1 MQTNNKNRGIK
12 MTEVLQLDKIKITTR
27 KDKNIEKYLKSVRE
41 EKTIKILESE
51 YRVFNIEIME
61 LSKGKTAFIDLVE
74 VDNENKNNISII

>member
-12 MTEVLQLDKIKITTR
+12 MAEVLQLDKIKITTR
-27 KDKNIEKYLKSVRE
+27 KDKNIEKYLKSARE

-74 VDNENKNNISII
+74 V

>member
-1 MQTNNKNRGIK
+1 M
-12 MTEVLQLDKIKITTR
+12 LDKIKIITR
-27 KDKNIEKYLKSVRE
+27 KDKNIEKYLKSMRE

-74 VDNENKNNISII
+74 VENENKNNISSI

>member
-1 MQTNNKNRGIK
+1 M
-12 MTEVLQLDKIKITTR
+12 LDKIKITTR
-27 KDKNIEKYLKSVRE
+27 KDKNIEKYLKSMRE

-74 VDNENKNNISII
+74 VKSESKNNISSI

>member
-74 VDNENKNNISII
+74 V